1 MAKFTRAEIR
11 NILGEACTEE
21 IENRLVALHLGV
33 VDPLKDD
40 LTKYKA
46 DAEKLPGVQKQLDD
60 LKAAGDGGYKEKYE
74 KEHSAFEAFKTDIT
88 AKESKAAKEKAVRA
102 YFESKNIT
110 GANLDLAMRGCG
122 EEMAALE
129 LDGEKIKDTKS
140 LDALVDGTYKGLV
153 SKQTVRFDTGARF
166 NGGGNPL
173 DVADYLAS
181 ANITLQ
187 TAFGMTYVENFLG
200 LGTVILNSSV
210 PKGKIY
216 ATAKDN
222 IVLYYIPVNGADLG
236 EVFDFTTDATGYI
249 GIHEEPDYTNM
260 TASDTVINGMALFAE
275 RIDGVV
281 VGSIT
286 PAVGG

>member
-11 NILGEACTEE
+11 NILGDACTEE

-33 VDPLKDD
+33 VDPLKAD

-46 DAEKLPGVQKQLDD
+46 DAEKLPGVQKELDD

-74 KEHSAFEAFKTDIT
+74 KEHSAFETFKTDIT

-166 NGGGNPL
+166 NGGGKP
-173 DVADYLAS
+173 
-181 ANITLQ
+181 
-187 TAFGMTYVENFLG
+187 MT
-200 LGTVILNSSV
+200 
-210 PKGKIY
+210 
-216 ATAKDN
+216 KDE
-222 IVLYYIPVNGADLG
+222 I
-236 EVFDFTTDATGYI
+236 
-249 GIHEEPDYTNM
+249 M
-260 TASDTVINGMALFAE
+260 QINDRAE
-275 RIDGVV
+275 RRAAIAANMDLFRKEE
-281 VGSIT
+281 
-286 PAVGG
+286 

>member
-11 NILGEACTEE
+11 NILGDACTEE

-46 DAEKLPGVQKQLDD
+46 DAEKLPCVQKQLDD

-88 AKESKAAKEKAVRA
+88 EKESKAAKEKAVRA

-153 SKQTVRFDTGARF
+153 SKQTVRVDTGARF
-166 NGGGNPL
+166 NGGGKPMTK
-173 DVADYLAS
+173 DEIMQ
-181 ANITLQ
+181 IT
-187 TAFGMTYVENFLG
+187 
-200 LGTVILNSSV
+200 
-210 PKGKIY
+210 
-216 ATAKDN
+216 DR
-222 IVLYYIPVNGADLG
+222 
-236 EVFDFTTDATGYI
+236 
-249 GIHEEPDYTNM
+249 
-260 TASDTVINGMALFAE
+260 AE
-275 RIDGVV
+275 RRAAIAANMDLFRKGD
-281 VGSIT
+281 
-286 PAVGG
+286 